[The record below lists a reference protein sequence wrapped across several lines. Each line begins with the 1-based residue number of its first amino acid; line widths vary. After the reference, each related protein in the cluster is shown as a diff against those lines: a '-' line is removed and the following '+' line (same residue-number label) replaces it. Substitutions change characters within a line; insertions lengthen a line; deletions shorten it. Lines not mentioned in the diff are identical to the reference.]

1 MNLVPEKIKLIPKSY
16 NGNEFMKIQYE
27 VKDLVMKLKG
37 EFQILETKMFGL
49 RLLFTPEENEIIDKI
64 YELAGFQNE

>member
-1 MNLVPEKIKLIPKSY
+1 MNLVPEKFKLIPKSY
-16 NGNEFMKIQYE
+16 NGNEFMKIQNE
-27 VKDLVMKLKG
+27 DKDLVMKLKG

-49 RLLFTPEENEIIDKI
+49 RLLFTPEDNEIIDKI